1 MCKTN
6 HYTVNTSL
14 SLVLNEVIFLM
25 EIVQENRIFEQTS
38 SKFMKKAFITSLL
51 FIAITHLSLAQIS
64 FQKKKISLKTNTE
77 YNINTENEI
86 TAFSINIADN
96 QTLTNTKIITSDETF
111 VLQRHDEFSET
122 PTSQL
127 VVFSKPTKSFK
138 IISGGLE
145 GEINIRMQY
154 VKPLESKLPL
164 RITADSCGKPAV
176 IPATEWRKGLPN
188 PKEAPVKSK
197 VNFVIVHHSAGS
209 NLATNYTEVVRNIY
223 VFHTS
228 PAPNGNGW
236 NDVGYNFLIA
246 QDGTIFE
253 GRSGQGI
260 MEGDDVVGAHF
271 CGKNTGTMGIC
282 LLGNYMEI
290 EPPKAA
296 INSLVKLIGWK
307 LSKENLQNIGQAQHS
322 GGTLN
327 IISGHRDG
335 CSTDCPG
342 DYTYKR
348 LDEIRQLV
356 GQSCTFKN
364 RVTAVENS
372 EIQSFKIYPNPS
384 SEYLLLEMFS
394 NNSANKLQIFDS
406 KGIKKDVEI
415 EFFNEKILQIDISN
429 LNEGLHIL
437 KLNGKTMKFWVGR

>member
-1 MCKTN
+1 
-6 HYTVNTSL
+6 
-14 SLVLNEVIFLM
+14 
-25 EIVQENRIFEQTS
+25 
-38 SKFMKKAFITSLL
+38 MKKTLTILSIILTITSQL
-51 FIAITHLSLAQIS
+51 FAQIN
-64 FQKKKISLKTNTE
+64 FQKREISLKTNSE
-77 YNINTENEI
+77 YSINTENEI
-86 TAFSINIADN
+86 TAFSINVADN
-96 QTLTNTKIITSDETF
+96 QILTNTKIITSDETF
-111 VLQRHDEFSET
+111 MLQRHDEFSEM

-138 IISGGLE
+138 IISGNLE
-145 GEINIRMQY
+145 GEISLRMQY

-164 RITADSCGKPAV
+164 RTTADSCGKPAV
-176 IPATEWRKGLPN
+176 IPAAEWRKGLPN
-188 PKEAPVKSK
+188 PREAPVKSK

-253 GRSGQGI
+253 GRSGQGV
-260 MEGDDVVGAHF
+260 MDGDDVVGAHF

-307 LSKENLQNIGQAQHS
+307 LSKENLQNVGQAQHS
-322 GGTLN
+322 GGMLN

-364 RVTAVENS
+364 RVTAIENS
-372 EIQSFKIYPNPS
+372 EIKSFKIYPNPS
-384 SEYLLLEMFS
+384 YEYLVLEAIS
-394 NNSANKLQIFDS
+394 NGIDNEKLQIFDS
-406 KGIKKDVEI
+406 NGIKKDVEI
-415 EFFNEKILQIDISN
+415 EVFDERTLQINISN

-437 KLNGKTMKFWVGR
+437 NFKNKAVKFWVGK